1 MDKQKYYKNLEL
13 NIILKKLSEMVD
25 CDDAKDIILNLEP
38 QTDLQK
44 VKDLLKETEDAY
56 SLMARYSLPSFCGLS
71 NVRSALKRAEN
82 GGLLNTVE
90 LLKISDLLQVFD
102 SLKLFRKSMKDDVT
116 TILDDRFS
124 LIFTNNSLKREIKNC
139 ILSEDEI
146 SDNASPDLA
155 RVRRGIKKISN
166 KIREQLDNMI
176 KSRTFQ
182 KYLQSPIVTL
192 RSERFVLPVKSEYR
206 NEVSGLVHDTSSS
219 GSTVFIEPMSVVQ
232 ANNEIRILKDK
243 EKQEIEKILFLL
255 SEKVG
260 ENSSAIL
267 KSYWLAVE
275 LNVIFAKA
283 SLAYKMKA
291 CVPKINNNGIINL
304 KRARHPLVSE
314 RIAVP
319 IDISLGGKFDTLVIT
334 GPNTGGKTV
343 SLKTV
348 GLFTLMVMCG
358 LMVPL
363 AEGSELSVFDN
374 VLCDIGDEQSIEQSL
389 STFSSH
395 IVNIVD
401 ILKAANNKSLILL
414 DELGAGTDPVEG
426 AALAT
431 AILERLRER
440 GSKVIATTHYT
451 ELKEYALLE
460 NGVENGSCEF
470 DIETLRPTYRLLIGI
485 PGKSNALEIS
495 KRLGVDNEIILKA
508 QQLLNAERVRFED
521 TIGELEK
528 VRQEVEKERLKA
540 VEISQKI
547 SIEREILKKE
557 KAKFQKECQAK
568 LQQAMAKSSEIVA
581 KTKYK
586 ADEVLKM
593 AEKIQKEKN
602 YSEHSI
608 KGLKK
613 DIDELDN
620 MANPVVQKRPENYK
634 LPRKLKVGDNVLIFD
649 IDKKGVITDISKDGK
664 SVTVLAG
671 IIKTKVPIDNV
682 KLIGSEDKKTPI
694 KRVIKSTSNKMNSA
708 VKRELDLRGQTAL
721 EAIMEI
727 DKFIDNALLM
737 GVNQLTIIHGKGTGK
752 LRREIH
758 NHLKKNKYIKS
769 YRLGTFGEGESGVT
783 IVEL

>member
-44 VKDLLKETEDAY
+44 VKELLKETEDAY
-56 SLMARYSLPSFCGLS
+56 SLTARYSLPSFCGLN
-71 NVRSALKRAEN
+71 NVKSALKRAKN

-116 TILDDRFS
+116 TSLDGRFS

-139 ILSEDEI
+139 ILSENEI

-155 RVRRGIKKISN
+155 RIRRSIKKISN

-267 KSYWLAVE
+267 KSYWLALE

-304 KRARHPLVSE
+304 KKARHPLISE
-314 RIAVP
+314 KTAVP

-431 AILERLRER
+431 AILEKLRER

-460 NGVENGSCEF
+460 KGVENGSCEF
-470 DIETLRPTYRLLIGI
+470 DVETLRPTYRLLIGI

-508 QQLLNAERVRFED
+508 QRLLNTERVRFED

-602 YSEHSI
+602 YSEYSI
-608 KGLKK
+608 RGLKK

-620 MANPVVQKRPENYK
+620 IANPVVQKRPENYK

-649 IDKKGVITDISKDGK
+649 IDKKGLITDISKDGK

-682 KLIGSEDKKTPI
+682 KLIDSEDKKVPI
-694 KRVIKSTSNKMNSA
+694 KRIIKSTSNKMNSV

-752 LRREIH
+752 LRHEIH

>member
-116 TILDDRFS
+116 TSLDGRFS

-155 RVRRGIKKISN
+155 MVRRGIKKISN

-304 KRARHPLVSE
+304 KKARHPLISE
-314 RIAVP
+314 KTAVP
-319 IDISLGGKFDTLVIT
+319 IDISLGEKFDTLVIT
-334 GPNTGGKTV
+334 GSNTGGKTV
-343 SLKTV
+343 SLKTI

-431 AILERLRER
+431 AILEKLRER

-460 NGVENGSCEF
+460 KGVENGSCEF
-470 DIETLRPTYRLLIGI
+470 DVETLRPTYRLLIGI

-508 QQLLNAERVRFED
+508 QQLLNTERVRFED

-682 KLIGSEDKKTPI
+682 KLIDSEDKKTPI
-694 KRVIKSTSNKMNSA
+694 KRVIKSTDNKMNS
-708 VKRELDLRGQTAL
+708 VIKRELDLRGQTAL

-737 GVNQLTIIHGKGTGK
+737 GANQLTIIHGKGTGK
-752 LRREIH
+752 LRHEIH

>member
-116 TILDDRFS
+116 TSLDGRFS

-155 RVRRGIKKISN
+155 RIRRGIKKISN

-275 LNVIFAKA
+275 LNVI
-283 SLAYKMKA
+283 Y
-291 CVPKINNNGIINL
+291 NNGIINL
-304 KRARHPLVSE
+304 KKARHPLISE
-314 RIAVP
+314 KTTVP

-363 AEGSELSVFDN
+363 VEGSELSVFDN

-431 AILERLRER
+431 AILEKLRER

-460 NGVENGSCEF
+460 KGVENGSCEF
-470 DIETLRPTYRLLIGI
+470 DVETLRQTYRLLIGI

-508 QQLLNAERVRFED
+508 QQLLNTERVRFED

-682 KLIGSEDKKTPI
+682 KLIDSEDKKVPI
-694 KRVIKSTSNKMNSA
+694 KRIIKSTSNKMNSV

-752 LRREIH
+752 LRHEIH

>member
-44 VKDLLKETEDAY
+44 VMDLLKETEDAY

-116 TILDDRFS
+116 TSLDGRFS

-155 RVRRGIKKISN
+155 RIRRGIKKISN

-267 KSYWLAVE
+267 KSYWLALE

-304 KRARHPLVSE
+304 KKARHPLISE

-319 IDISLGGKFDTLVIT
+319 IDISLGEKFDTLVIT

-508 QQLLNAERVRFED
+508 QQLLNTERVRFED

-664 SVTVLAG
+664 SVTVLTG

-682 KLIGSEDKKTPI
+682 KLIGSEDKKAPI
-694 KRVIKSTSNKMNSA
+694 KRIIKSTGNKMNS
-708 VKRELDLRGQTAL
+708 VIKRELDLRGQTAL

-737 GVNQLTIIHGKGTGK
+737 GANQLTIIHGKGTGK
-752 LRREIH
+752 LRHEIH

>member
-25 CDDAKDIILNLEP
+25 CDDAKDIILNLET

-82 GGLLNTVE
+82 GGLLNAAE

-116 TILDDRFS
+116 TSLDGRFS

-219 GSTVFIEPMSVVQ
+219 GSTVFIEPISVVQ

-304 KRARHPLVSE
+304 KKARHPLISE
-314 RIAVP
+314 KTTVP

-401 ILKAANNKSLILL
+401 ILKVTNDKSLVLL

-431 AILERLRER
+431 AILEKLRER

-460 NGVENGSCEF
+460 KGVENGSCEF
-470 DIETLRPTYRLLIGI
+470 DVETLRPTYRLLIGI

-508 QQLLNAERVRFED
+508 QQLLNTERVRFED

-540 VEISQKI
+540 AEISQKI

-568 LQQAMAKSSEIVA
+568 IQQAMEKSNEIVA
-581 KTKYK
+581 KTKYR

-608 KGLKK
+608 RGLKK

-634 LPRKLKVGDNVLIFD
+634 LPRKLKIGDNVLIFD
-649 IDKKGVITDISKDGK
+649 IDKKGVITDISKDEK
-664 SVTVLAG
+664 NVTVLAG

-694 KRVIKSTSNKMNSA
+694 KRIIKSTGNKMNSA

>member
-1 MDKQKYYKNLEL
+1 M
-13 NIILKKLSEMVD
+13 
-25 CDDAKDIILNLEP
+25 
-38 QTDLQK
+38 
-44 VKDLLKETEDAY
+44 
-56 SLMARYSLPSFCGLS
+56 
-71 NVRSALKRAEN
+71 
-82 GGLLNTVE
+82 
-90 LLKISDLLQVFD
+90 
-102 SLKLFRKSMKDDVT
+102 
-116 TILDDRFS
+116 
-124 LIFTNNSLKREIKNC
+124 
-139 ILSEDEI
+139 
-146 SDNASPDLA
+146 
-155 RVRRGIKKISN
+155 
-166 KIREQLDNMI
+166 
-176 KSRTFQ
+176 
-182 KYLQSPIVTL
+182 
-192 RSERFVLPVKSEYR
+192 
-206 NEVSGLVHDTSSS
+206 
-219 GSTVFIEPMSVVQ
+219 
-232 ANNEIRILKDK
+232 
-243 EKQEIEKILFLL
+243 
-255 SEKVG
+255 
-260 ENSSAIL
+260 
-267 KSYWLAVE
+267 
-275 LNVIFAKA
+275 
-283 SLAYKMKA
+283 
-291 CVPKINNNGIINL
+291 
-304 KRARHPLVSE
+304 
-314 RIAVP
+314 
-319 IDISLGGKFDTLVIT
+319 
-334 GPNTGGKTV
+334 
-343 SLKTV
+343 
-348 GLFTLMVMCG
+348 
-358 LMVPL
+358 
-363 AEGSELSVFDN
+363 
-374 VLCDIGDEQSIEQSL
+374 
-389 STFSSH
+389 
-395 IVNIVD
+395 NIVD

-431 AILERLRER
+431 AILEKLRER

-460 NGVENGSCEF
+460 KGVENGSCEF
-470 DIETLRPTYRLLIGI
+470 DVETLRPTYRLLIGI

-508 QQLLNAERVRFED
+508 QQLLNTERVRFED

-694 KRVIKSTSNKMNSA
+694 KRIIKSTGNKMNS
-708 VKRELDLRGQTAL
+708 VIKRELDLRGQTAL

>member
-25 CDDAKDIILNLEP
+25 CGDAKDIILNLEP

-116 TILDDRFS
+116 TSLDGRFS

-260 ENSSAIL
+260 ENSRVIL
-267 KSYWLAVE
+267 KSYWLALE

-304 KRARHPLVSE
+304 KKARHPLISE

-401 ILKAANNKSLILL
+401 ILKVTNNKSLVLL

-460 NGVENGSCEF
+460 KGVENGSCEF
-470 DIETLRPTYRLLIGI
+470 DVETLRPTYRLLIGI

-528 VRQEVEKERLKA
+528 VRQKVEKERLKA
-540 VEISQKI
+540 AEISQKI
-547 SIEREILKKE
+547 SIEQENLKKE

-608 KGLKK
+608 RGLKK

-620 MANPVVQKRPENYK
+620 IANPVVQKRPENYK

-664 SVTVLAG
+664 SVTVLTG

-682 KLIGSEDKKTPI
+682 KLIGSEDKKAPI
-694 KRVIKSTSNKMNSA
+694 KRIIKSTGNKMNS
-708 VKRELDLRGQTAL
+708 VIKRELDLRGQTAL

-737 GVNQLTIIHGKGTGK
+737 GANQLTIIHGKGTGK
-752 LRREIH
+752 LRHEIH
-758 NHLKKNKYIKS
+758 NHLKKNKHIKG

>member
-116 TILDDRFS
+116 TSLDGRFS

-155 RVRRGIKKISN
+155 RIRRGIKKISN

-291 CVPKINNNGIINL
+291 CVSKINGNGIINL
-304 KRARHPLVSE
+304 KKARHPLISE
-314 RIAVP
+314 KTAVP

-431 AILERLRER
+431 AILEKLRER

-460 NGVENGSCEF
+460 KGVENGSCEF
-470 DIETLRPTYRLLIGI
+470 DVETLRPTYRLLIGI

-508 QQLLNAERVRFED
+508 QQLLNTERVRFED

-694 KRVIKSTSNKMNSA
+694 KRIIKSTGNKMNS
-708 VKRELDLRGQTAL
+708 VIKRELDLRGQTAL

>member
-116 TILDDRFS
+116 TSLDDRFS

-291 CVPKINNNGIINL
+291 CVPKINGNGIINL
-304 KRARHPLVSE
+304 KKARHPLISE
-314 RIAVP
+314 KTAVP

-431 AILERLRER
+431 AILEKLRER

-460 NGVENGSCEF
+460 KGVENGSCEF
-470 DIETLRPTYRLLIGI
+470 DVETLRPTYRLLIGI

-508 QQLLNAERVRFED
+508 QRLLNTERVHFED

-664 SVTVLAG
+664 SVTVLTG

-682 KLIGSEDKKTPI
+682 KLIGSEDKKAPI
-694 KRVIKSTSNKMNSA
+694 KRIIKSTGNKMNS
-708 VKRELDLRGQTAL
+708 VIKRELDLRGQTAL

-737 GVNQLTIIHGKGTGK
+737 GANQLTIIHGKGTGK
-752 LRREIH
+752 LRHEIH

>member
-44 VKDLLKETEDAY
+44 VKDLLRETEDAY
-56 SLMARYSLPSFCGLS
+56 SLTARYSLPSFCGLS

-82 GGLLNTVE
+82 DGLLNTVE

-116 TILDDRFS
+116 TGLDDRFS

-267 KSYWLAVE
+267 KSYWLSVE

-291 CVPKINNNGIINL
+291 CVPRINGNGIINL
-304 KRARHPLVSE
+304 KRARHPLISE
-314 RIAVP
+314 KTAVP

-508 QQLLNAERVRFED
+508 QQLLNTERVRFED

-682 KLIGSEDKKTPI
+682 KLMDSEDKKVPI
-694 KRVIKSTSNKMNSA
+694 KRIIKSTSNKMNSV

-752 LRREIH
+752 LRHEIH

>member
-116 TILDDRFS
+116 TSLDDRFS

-232 ANNEIRILKDK
+232 ANNEIRIIKDK

-291 CVPKINNNGIINL
+291 CVPRINGNGIINL
-304 KRARHPLVSE
+304 KRARHPLISE
-314 RIAVP
+314 KTAVP

-649 IDKKGVITDISKDGK
+649 IDKKGVITDISKDEK
-664 SVTVLAG
+664 NVTVLAG

-682 KLIGSEDKKTPI
+682 KLIDSEDKKVPI
-694 KRVIKSTSNKMNSA
+694 KRIIKSTGNKMNSA

-727 DKFIDNALLM
+727 DKFIDNALLI

-752 LRREIH
+752 LRHEIH

>member
-13 NIILKKLSEMVD
+13 NIILRKLSEMVD

-56 SLMARYSLPSFCGLS
+56 YLMARYSLPSFCGLN

-82 GGLLNTVE
+82 SGLLNTVE

-116 TILDDRFS
+116 TSLDGRFS

-155 RVRRGIKKISN
+155 RIRKGIKKISN

-206 NEVSGLVHDTSSS
+206 NEVSGLVHGTSSS

-304 KRARHPLVSE
+304 KKVRHPLISE
-314 RIAVP
+314 KTTVP

-363 AEGSELSVFDN
+363 VEGSELSVFDN

-431 AILERLRER
+431 AILEKLRER

-460 NGVENGSCEF
+460 KGVENGSCEF
-470 DIETLRPTYRLLIGI
+470 DVETLRPTYRLLIGI

-508 QQLLNAERVRFED
+508 QRLLNTERVRFED

-593 AEKIQKEKN
+593 AGKIQKEKN

-694 KRVIKSTSNKMNSA
+694 KRIIKSTGNKMNS
-708 VKRELDLRGQTAL
+708 VIKRELDLRGQTAL

>member
-44 VKDLLKETEDAY
+44 VKDLLKEAEDAY
-56 SLMARYSLPSFCGLS
+56 SLMARYSLPSFCGLN

-116 TILDDRFS
+116 TSLDGRFS

-155 RVRRGIKKISN
+155 RIRRGIKKSSN
-166 KIREQLDNMI
+166 KIREQLDKMI
-176 KSRTFQ
+176 KSRIFQ

-304 KRARHPLVSE
+304 KKARHPLISE
-314 RIAVP
+314 KTTVP

-363 AEGSELSVFDN
+363 VEGSELSVFDN

-431 AILERLRER
+431 AILEKLRER

-460 NGVENGSCEF
+460 KGVENGSCEF
-470 DIETLRPTYRLLIGI
+470 DVETLRPTYRLLIGI

-508 QQLLNAERVRFED
+508 QRLLNTERVRFED

-593 AEKIQKEKN
+593 AGKIQKEKN

-682 KLIGSEDKKTPI
+682 KLIDSEDKKTPI
-694 KRVIKSTSNKMNSA
+694 KRVIKSTDNKMNS
-708 VKRELDLRGQTAL
+708 VIKRELDLRGQTAL

-752 LRREIH
+752 LRHEIH

>member
-1 MDKQKYYKNLEL
+1 MDKQKYYENLEL

-116 TILDDRFS
+116 TSLDDRFS

-155 RVRRGIKKISN
+155 RVRRGIKKSSN

-291 CVPKINNNGIINL
+291 CVPRINGNGIINL
-304 KRARHPLVSE
+304 KKARHPLISE
-314 RIAVP
+314 KTAVP

-401 ILKAANNKSLILL
+401 ILKVTNDKSLVLL

-431 AILERLRER
+431 AILEKLRGR

-460 NGVENGSCEF
+460 KGVENGSCEF
-470 DIETLRPTYRLLIGI
+470 DVETLRPTYRLLIGI

-508 QQLLNAERVRFED
+508 QRLLNTERVHFED

-528 VRQEVEKERLKA
+528 VRQEVEKERLKTA
-540 VEISQKI
+540 EISQKI
-547 SIEREILKKE
+547 SIEQENLKKE

-682 KLIGSEDKKTPI
+682 KLIDSEDKKVPI
-694 KRVIKSTSNKMNSA
+694 KRIIKSTSNKMNSV

>member
-116 TILDDRFS
+116 TSLDDRFS

-348 GLFTLMVMCG
+348 GLFTLMVVCG

>member
-304 KRARHPLVSE
+304 KRARHPLISE
-314 RIAVP
+314 KTAVP

-769 YRLGTFGEGESGVT
+769 YRLGTFSEGESGVT

>member
-116 TILDDRFS
+116 TSLDDRFS

-155 RVRRGIKKISN
+155 RIRRGIKKSSN

-267 KSYWLAVE
+267 KSYWLALE

-304 KRARHPLVSE
+304 KKARHPLISE
-314 RIAVP
+314 KTAVP

-389 STFSSH
+389 STFSSR

-431 AILERLRER
+431 AILEKLRER

-460 NGVENGSCEF
+460 KGVENGSCEF
-470 DIETLRPTYRLLIGI
+470 DVETLRPTYRLLIGI

-508 QQLLNAERVRFED
+508 QQLLNTERVRFED

-602 YSEHSI
+602 YSEYSI
-608 KGLKK
+608 RGLKK

-620 MANPVVQKRPENYK
+620 IANPVVQKRPENYK

-682 KLIGSEDKKTPI
+682 KLIDSEDKKTPI

-769 YRLGTFGEGESGVT
+769 YRLGTFSEGESGVT

>member
-13 NIILKKLSEMVD
+13 NIILRKLSEMVD

-56 SLMARYSLPSFCGLS
+56 YLMARYSLPSFCGLN

-82 GGLLNTVE
+82 SGLLNTVE

-116 TILDDRFS
+116 TSLDGRFS

-155 RVRRGIKKISN
+155 RIRKGIKKISN

-206 NEVSGLVHDTSSS
+206 NEVSGLVHGTSSS

-304 KRARHPLVSE
+304 KEARHPLISE
-314 RIAVP
+314 KTAVP

-431 AILERLRER
+431 AILEKLRER

-460 NGVENGSCEF
+460 KGVENGSCEF
-470 DIETLRPTYRLLIGI
+470 DVETLRPTYRLLIGI

-508 QQLLNAERVRFED
+508 QRLLNTERVRFED

-602 YSEHSI
+602 YSEYSI
-608 KGLKK
+608 RGLKK

-620 MANPVVQKRPENYK
+620 IANPVVQKRPENYK

-649 IDKKGVITDISKDGK
+649 IDKKGLITDISKDGK

-682 KLIGSEDKKTPI
+682 KLIDSEDKKVPI
-694 KRVIKSTSNKMNSA
+694 KRIIKSTSNKMNSV

-752 LRREIH
+752 LRHEIH

>member
-44 VKDLLKETEDAY
+44 VKDLLRETEDAY
-56 SLMARYSLPSFCGLS
+56 SLTARYSLPSFCGLS

-82 GGLLNTVE
+82 DGLLNTVE

-116 TILDDRFS
+116 TSLDGRFS

-260 ENSSAIL
+260 ENSRVIL
-267 KSYWLAVE
+267 KSYWLALE

-304 KRARHPLVSE
+304 KKARHPLISE

-401 ILKAANNKSLILL
+401 ILKVTNNKSLVLL

-460 NGVENGSCEF
+460 KGVENGSCEF
-470 DIETLRPTYRLLIGI
+470 DVETLRPTYRLLIGI

-540 VEISQKI
+540 AEISQKI
-547 SIEREILKKE
+547 SIEQENLKKE

-769 YRLGTFGEGESGVT
+769 YRLGTFSEGESGVT

>member
-44 VKDLLKETEDAY
+44 VKYLLKETEDAY

-116 TILDDRFS
+116 TSLDGRFS

-155 RVRRGIKKISN
+155 RIRRSIKKSSN

-291 CVPKINNNGIINL
+291 CAPEINNNGIINL
-304 KRARHPLVSE
+304 KKARHPLISE
-314 RIAVP
+314 KTAVP

-431 AILERLRER
+431 AILEKLRER
-440 GSKVIATTHYT
+440 GSNVIATTHYT

-460 NGVENGSCEF
+460 KGVENGSCEF
-470 DIETLRPTYRLLIGI
+470 DVETLRPTYRLLIGI

-508 QQLLNAERVRFED
+508 QRLLNTERVHFED

-547 SIEREILKKE
+547 SIEQENLKKE

-581 KTKYK
+581 KAKYK

-682 KLIGSEDKKTPI
+682 KLIDSEDKKVPI
-694 KRVIKSTSNKMNSA
+694 KRIIKSTSNKMNSV

-737 GVNQLTIIHGKGTGK
+737 SVNQLTIIHGKGTGK

>member
-44 VKDLLKETEDAY
+44 VKDLLKEAEDAY
-56 SLMARYSLPSFCGLS
+56 SLMARYSLPSFCGLN

-116 TILDDRFS
+116 TSLDGRFS

-155 RVRRGIKKISN
+155 RIRRGIKKSSN
-166 KIREQLDNMI
+166 KIREQLDKMI
-176 KSRTFQ
+176 KSRIFQ

-275 LNVIFAKA
+275 LNVIFAKV

-291 CVPKINNNGIINL
+291 CVPRINGNGIINL
-304 KRARHPLVSE
+304 KRARHPLISE
-314 RIAVP
+314 KTAVP

-769 YRLGTFGEGESGVT
+769 YRLGTFSEGESGVT

>member
-13 NIILKKLSEMVD
+13 NIILRKLSEMVD

-116 TILDDRFS
+116 TSLDDRFS

-304 KRARHPLVSE
+304 KRARHPLISE

-508 QQLLNAERVRFED
+508 QQLLNTERVRFED

-557 KAKFQKECQAK
+557 KAKFQKECQSK

-671 IIKTKVPIDNV
+671 IIKTKVLIDNV
-682 KLIGSEDKKTPI
+682 KLIDSEDKKTPI

>member
-116 TILDDRFS
+116 TSLDDRFS

-232 ANNEIRILKDK
+232 ANNEIRIIKDK

-267 KSYWLAVE
+267 KSYWLALE

-769 YRLGTFGEGESGVT
+769 YRLGTFSEGESGVT

>member
-116 TILDDRFS
+116 TSLDDRFS

-206 NEVSGLVHDTSSS
+206 NEVSGLVHGTSSS

-304 KRARHPLVSE
+304 KKARHPLISE

-401 ILKAANNKSLILL
+401 ILKVTNNKSLVLL

-431 AILERLRER
+431 AILEKLRER

-460 NGVENGSCEF
+460 KGVENGSCEF
-470 DIETLRPTYRLLIGI
+470 DVETLRPTYRLLIGI

-508 QQLLNAERVRFED
+508 QRLLNTERVHFED

-664 SVTVLAG
+664 SVTVLTG

-682 KLIGSEDKKTPI
+682 KLIGSEDKKAPI
-694 KRVIKSTSNKMNSA
+694 KRIIKSTGNKMNS
-708 VKRELDLRGQTAL
+708 VIKRELDLRGQTAL

-737 GVNQLTIIHGKGTGK
+737 GANQLTIIHGKGTGK
-752 LRREIH
+752 LRHEIH

>member
-82 GGLLNTVE
+82 SGLLNTVE

-116 TILDDRFS
+116 TSLDGRFS

-155 RVRRGIKKISN
+155 RIRKGIKKISN

-243 EKQEIEKILFLL
+243 EKQEIEKIFFLL

-260 ENSSAIL
+260 KNSSAIL
-267 KSYWLAVE
+267 KSHWLAVE

-304 KRARHPLVSE
+304 KRARHPLISE

-401 ILKAANNKSLILL
+401 ILKVANNKSLVLL

-431 AILERLRER
+431 AILEKLRER

-460 NGVENGSCEF
+460 KGVENGSCEF
-470 DIETLRPTYRLLIGI
+470 DVETLRPTYRLLIGI

-508 QQLLNAERVRFED
+508 QRLLNTERVRFED

-602 YSEHSI
+602 YSEYSI
-608 KGLKK
+608 RGLKK

-620 MANPVVQKRPENYK
+620 IANPVVQKRPENYK

-694 KRVIKSTSNKMNSA
+694 KRVIKSTGNKMNSA

>member
-1 MDKQKYYKNLEL
+1 
-13 NIILKKLSEMVD
+13 
-25 CDDAKDIILNLEP
+25 
-38 QTDLQK
+38 
-44 VKDLLKETEDAY
+44 
-56 SLMARYSLPSFCGLS
+56 
-71 NVRSALKRAEN
+71 
-82 GGLLNTVE
+82 
-90 LLKISDLLQVFD
+90 
-102 SLKLFRKSMKDDVT
+102 
-116 TILDDRFS
+116 
-124 LIFTNNSLKREIKNC
+124 
-139 ILSEDEI
+139 
-146 SDNASPDLA
+146 
-155 RVRRGIKKISN
+155 
-166 KIREQLDNMI
+166 MI

-291 CVPKINNNGIINL
+291 CVSKINGNGIINL
-304 KRARHPLVSE
+304 KKARHPLISE
-314 RIAVP
+314 KTAVP

-431 AILERLRER
+431 AILEKLRER

-460 NGVENGSCEF
+460 KGVENGSCEF
-470 DIETLRPTYRLLIGI
+470 DVETLRPTYRLLIGI

-508 QQLLNAERVRFED
+508 QQLLNTERVRFED

-694 KRVIKSTSNKMNSA
+694 KRIIKSTGNKMNS
-708 VKRELDLRGQTAL
+708 VIKRELDLRGQTAL

-769 YRLGTFGEGESGVT
+769 YRLGTFGEGEAGVT

>member
-82 GGLLNTVE
+82 SGLLNTVE
-90 LLKISDLLQVFD
+90 LLKISELLQVFD
-102 SLKLFRKSMKDDVT
+102 NLKLFRKSMKDDVT
-116 TILDDRFS
+116 TSLDDRFS

-155 RVRRGIKKISN
+155 RIRRGIKKISN
-166 KIREQLDNMI
+166 KIREQLDKMI

-291 CVPKINNNGIINL
+291 CVPRINGNGIINL
-304 KRARHPLVSE
+304 KRARHPLISE

-460 NGVENGSCEF
+460 KGVENGSCEF
-470 DIETLRPTYRLLIGI
+470 DVETLRPTYRLLIGI

-508 QQLLNAERVRFED
+508 QQLLNAERVHFED
-521 TIGELEK
+521 TICELEK

-540 VEISQKI
+540 AEISQKI

-557 KAKFQKECQAK
+557 KEKFQKECQAK

-593 AEKIQKEKN
+593 AEKIQKEKS
-602 YSEHSI
+602 YSEHLI

-649 IDKKGVITDISKDGK
+649 IDKKGLITDISKDGK

-694 KRVIKSTSNKMNSA
+694 KRIIKSTGNKMNS
-708 VKRELDLRGQTAL
+708 VIKRELDLRGQTTL

-752 LRREIH
+752 LRREVH

>member
-116 TILDDRFS
+116 TSLDDRFS

-155 RVRRGIKKISN
+155 RVRRGIKKSSN

-291 CVPKINNNGIINL
+291 CVPRINGNGIINL
-304 KRARHPLVSE
+304 KKARHPLISE
-314 RIAVP
+314 KTAVP

-401 ILKAANNKSLILL
+401 ILKVTNDKSLVLL

-431 AILERLRER
+431 AILEKLRGR

-460 NGVENGSCEF
+460 KGVENGSCEF
-470 DIETLRPTYRLLIGI
+470 DVETLRPTYRLLIGI

-508 QQLLNAERVRFED
+508 QRLLNTERVRFED

-602 YSEHSI
+602 YSEYSI
-608 KGLKK
+608 RGLKK

-620 MANPVVQKRPENYK
+620 IVNPVVQKRPENYK

-682 KLIGSEDKKTPI
+682 KLIVSEDKKTPI
-694 KRVIKSTSNKMNSA
+694 KRVIKSTDNKMNS
-708 VKRELDLRGQTAL
+708 VIKRELDLRGQTAL

>member
-90 LLKISDLLQVFD
+90 LLKISDLFQVFD

-116 TILDDRFS
+116 TSLDDRFS

-232 ANNEIRILKDK
+232 ANNETRILKDK

-304 KRARHPLVSE
+304 KRARHPLISE
-314 RIAVP
+314 RMAVP

-431 AILERLRER
+431 AILEKLRER

-451 ELKEYALLE
+451 ELKEYALLGK
-460 NGVENGSCEF
+460 GVETGSCEF
-470 DIETLRPTYRLLIGI
+470 DVETLRPTYRLLIGI

-508 QQLLNAERVRFED
+508 QQLLNTERVRFED

-547 SIEREILKKE
+547 SIEQENLKKE

-602 YSEHSI
+602 YSEYSI
-608 KGLKK
+608 RGLKK

-620 MANPVVQKRPENYK
+620 IANPVVQKRPENYK

-649 IDKKGVITDISKDGK
+649 IDKKGLITDISKDGK

-694 KRVIKSTSNKMNSA
+694 KRVIKSTGNKMNSA
-708 VKRELDLRGQTAL
+708 VKRELDLRGQTVL

>member
-25 CDDAKDIILNLEP
+25 CNDARDIILNLEP

-56 SLMARYSLPSFCGLS
+56 SLMARYSLPSFCGLNS
-71 NVRSALKRAEN
+71 VRSALKRAEN

-102 SLKLFRKSMKDDVT
+102 SLKLFRKGMKDDVT
-116 TILDDRFS
+116 TSLDDRFS

-155 RVRRGIKKISN
+155 RIRRGIKKISN

-304 KRARHPLVSE
+304 KKARHPLISE
-314 RIAVP
+314 KTTVP

-401 ILKAANNKSLILL
+401 ILKVANNKSLILL

-769 YRLGTFGEGESGVT
+769 YRLGTFSEGESGVT

>member
-38 QTDLQK
+38 KTDLQK

-116 TILDDRFS
+116 TSLDDRFS

-232 ANNEIRILKDK
+232 ANNEIRIIKDK

-304 KRARHPLVSE
+304 KKARHPLISE

-401 ILKAANNKSLILL
+401 ILKVTNNKSLVLL

-431 AILERLRER
+431 AILEKLRER

-460 NGVENGSCEF
+460 KGVENGSCEF
-470 DIETLRPTYRLLIGI
+470 DVETLRPTYRLLIGI

-508 QQLLNAERVRFED
+508 QRLLNTERVHFED

-664 SVTVLAG
+664 SVTVLTG

-682 KLIGSEDKKTPI
+682 KLIGSEDKKAPI
-694 KRVIKSTSNKMNSA
+694 KRIIKSTGNKMNS
-708 VKRELDLRGQTAL
+708 VIKRELDLRGQTAL

-737 GVNQLTIIHGKGTGK
+737 GANQLTIIHGKGTGK
-752 LRREIH
+752 LRHEIH

>member
-116 TILDDRFS
+116 TSLDDRFS

-348 GLFTLMVMCG
+348 GLFTLMVVCG

-769 YRLGTFGEGESGVT
+769 YRLGTFSEGESGVT

>member
-44 VKDLLKETEDAY
+44 VMDLLKETEDAY

-116 TILDDRFS
+116 TSLDGRFS

-155 RVRRGIKKISN
+155 RIRRGIKKISN

-267 KSYWLAVE
+267 KSYWLALE

-304 KRARHPLVSE
+304 KKARHPLISE

-319 IDISLGGKFDTLVIT
+319 IDISLGEKFDTLVIT

-426 AALAT
+426 AALAA
-431 AILERLRER
+431 AILEKLRER

-460 NGVENGSCEF
+460 KGVENGSCEF
-470 DIETLRPTYRLLIGI
+470 DVETLRPTYRLLIGI

-495 KRLGVDNEIILKA
+495 KRLGVDDEIILKA
-508 QQLLNAERVRFED
+508 QQLLNTERVRFED

-547 SIEREILKKE
+547 SIERENLKKE

-593 AEKIQKEKN
+593 AEKIQKEKS
-602 YSEHSI
+602 YSEYSI

-620 MANPVVQKRPENYK
+620 MANPVVQKRLENYK

-649 IDKKGVITDISKDGK
+649 IDKKGLITDISKDGK

-682 KLIGSEDKKTPI
+682 KLIDSEDKKTPI

-769 YRLGTFGEGESGVT
+769 YRLGTFSEGESGVT

>member
-116 TILDDRFS
+116 TSLDDRFS

-304 KRARHPLVSE
+304 KKARHPLISE
-314 RIAVP
+314 KTTVP

-363 AEGSELSVFDN
+363 VEGSELSVFDN

-431 AILERLRER
+431 AILEKLRER

-460 NGVENGSCEF
+460 KGVENGSCEF
-470 DIETLRPTYRLLIGI
+470 DVETLRPTYRLLIGI

-508 QQLLNAERVRFED
+508 QQLLNTERVRFED

-682 KLIGSEDKKTPI
+682 KLIDSEDKKVPI
-694 KRVIKSTSNKMNSA
+694 KRIIKSTSNKMNSV

>member
-769 YRLGTFGEGESGVT
+769 YRLGTFSEGESGVT

>member
-44 VKDLLKETEDAY
+44 VKDLLKEAEDAY
-56 SLMARYSLPSFCGLS
+56 SLMARYSLPSFCGLN

-116 TILDDRFS
+116 TSLDGRFS

-155 RVRRGIKKISN
+155 RIRRGIKKSSN
-166 KIREQLDNMI
+166 KIREQLDKMI
-176 KSRTFQ
+176 KSRIFQ

-291 CVPKINNNGIINL
+291 CVPQINGNGIINL
-304 KRARHPLVSE
+304 KKARHPLISE
-314 RIAVP
+314 KTTVP
-319 IDISLGGKFDTLVIT
+319 IDISLGGEFDTLVIT

-343 SLKTV
+343 SLKTI

-401 ILKAANNKSLILL
+401 ILKVTNNKSLVLL

-431 AILERLRER
+431 AILEKLRER

-460 NGVENGSCEF
+460 KGVENGSCEF
-470 DIETLRPTYRLLIGI
+470 DVETLRPTYRLLIGI

-508 QQLLNAERVRFED
+508 QQLLNTERVRFED
-521 TIGELEK
+521 TIGELKK

-540 VEISQKI
+540 AEISQKI
-547 SIEREILKKE
+547 SMEQENLKKE
-557 KAKFQKECQAK
+557 KARFQKECQVK

-593 AEKIQKEKN
+593 AEKIQKEKSF
-602 YSEHSI
+602 SEHSI

-649 IDKKGVITDISKDGK
+649 IDKKGIITDISKDEK
-664 SVTVLAG
+664 NVTVLVG

-682 KLIGSEDKKTPI
+682 KLIDSEDKKAPI
-694 KRVIKSTSNKMNSA
+694 KRIIKSTGNKMNSA

-752 LRREIH
+752 LRHEIH